1 MVPNEHLMDHNSKA
15 KDVSLD
21 GIRHCFFKEW
31 RGAGNKNKKA
41 TTTTMTKD
49 VGIQNRDINV

>member
-1 MVPNEHLMDHNSKA
+1 MDHNSKA